1 MSEQWVD
8 SFDDLN
14 KIDVIPDY
22 EPENSRL
29 PPRDIANSVETAWGS
44 KYGKPD
50 PPNKTTFG
58 GNKKGTTFLQGLSK
72 KNIDNDN
79 REEIIMNK
87 NINPFHA
94 YQHRKKIQHA
104 VGSYRRDYMAQKIEE
119 RSAHPAA
126 QYALERHQ
134 QEQQRQKEMKNIEKP
149 KPSTRPAKPMSSQA
163 ALVPYQIQPDEGG
176 RPDKEIKFDETPEMT
191 NEHCGV
197 CDVYFCGEIPAR
209 QHYDGQKH
217 AKKMKNLD
225 VNTVN
230 QLTNFIILYSEML
243 KRLK

>member
-1 MSEQWVD
+1 MHISTEKKFNTLWGH
-8 SFDDLN
+8 
-14 KIDVIPDY
+14 IG
-22 EPENSRL
+22 
-29 PPRDIANSVETAWGS
+29 ETIWP
-44 KYGKPD
+44 K
-50 PPNKTTFG
+50 
-58 GNKKGTTFLQGLSK
+58 
-72 KNIDNDN
+72 
-79 REEIIMNK
+79 
-87 NINPFHA
+87 
-94 YQHRKKIQHA
+94 
-104 VGSYRRDYMAQKIEE
+104 KIEE

-134 QEQQRQKEMKNIEKP
+134 QEKQRQKNFEISKNIEKP

-225 VNTVN
+225 DFSLRGT
-230 QLTNFIILYSEML
+230 TNLSFRILWTANRAEL
-243 KRLK
+243 RRPLFQKWG